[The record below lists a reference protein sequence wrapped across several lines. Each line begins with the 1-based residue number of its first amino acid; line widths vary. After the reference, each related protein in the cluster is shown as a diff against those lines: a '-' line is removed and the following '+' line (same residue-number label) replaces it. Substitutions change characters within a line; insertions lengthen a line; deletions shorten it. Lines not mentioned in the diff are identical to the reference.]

1 MYILNIIRSI
11 YAVLSREQ
19 KLRMLLM
26 QFFFLFSA
34 AVQVVGIASIA
45 PFIGI
50 ISNPESIQTN
60 RALAALYEYGGF
72 QSNQEFITGFA
83 LLSIAMIFI
92 SNFVSAL
99 TIWLQFK
106 FSIYLGS
113 NLQCQLFE
121 KSIRR
126 DYLFHKTT
134 NYNKLISTISADAP
148 RFIYMVLQPY
158 LLMCSQL
165 FIALIILVGLLFL
178 DPVVAVGS
186 ALVVGGAYLCTYWL
200 IKTSLRAHGDI
211 ITKRNKVVQSIMSES
226 FIGIKD
232 IKLNA
237 LEAKYTQ
244 QYLAANKQGLDSSA
258 YIALSGDLPRFAI
271 ETVSFS
277 AILLFAV
284 WLLSGSN
291 ESTNVVSLLSVY
303 ALAGYKLL
311 PTMQQIYKSV
321 SSMSANGG
329 VAIFLRKQ
337 LDFDTPNDEKTD
349 VPAIAD
355 VTEIELKNI
364 SYHYP
369 KANKPALDDVTV
381 KFTKGQLNTIAGPSG
396 SGKSTLADIIL
407 GLLPPASG
415 QLFTNHK
422 PTAGKDLIAYQRTI
436 GYVPQ
441 HIFILD
447 GDVITNVAFGVNR
460 EDVDIARVKTAL
472 QQANAMEFVEKL
484 PKGLENDLG
493 QDGKLLSGG
502 QRQRIGIARA
512 LYRNNKILVLDEPT
526 SALDID
532 SEHELM
538 QLLNELKHDR
548 LIIVISHRPAAI
560 KLSDKITVI
569 ADGKLIANDSYSA
582 LYESN
587 SYFRNMIE
595 KGSINTGSQN
605 E

>member
-26 QFFFLFSA
+26 QFFFIFSA

-50 ISNPESIQTN
+50 ISNPDSIQTN
-60 RALAALYEYGGF
+60 RALAALYEYGDF

-99 TIWLQFK
+99 TLWLHFT

-337 LDFDTPNDEKTD
+337 LDIDTPSDEKTD
-349 VPAIAD
+349 VPPIAD

-364 SYHYP
+364 CYLYP

-415 QLFTNHK
+415 QLFTNHR

-538 QLLNELKHDR
+538 QLLNQLKHDR

>member
-582 LYESN
+582 LYESD

>member
-26 QFFFLFSA
+26 QFFFIFSA

-50 ISNPESIQTN
+50 ISNPDSIQTN

-337 LDFDTPNDEKTD
+337 LDIDTPSDERTD
-349 VPAIAD
+349 VPPIAD

-364 SYHYP
+364 CYLYP

-415 QLFTNHK
+415 QLFTNHR

-538 QLLNELKHDR
+538 QLLNQLKHDR

-595 KGSINTGSQN
+595 KGSINTGLQN

>member
-11 YAVLSREQ
+11 YAVLSKEQ

-26 QFFFLFSA
+26 QFFFIFSA
-34 AVQVVGIASIA
+34 IVQVVGIASIA

-50 ISNPESIQTN
+50 ISNPDSIQTN
-60 RALAALYEYGGF
+60 RALATLYEFGGF

-83 LLSIAMIFI
+83 FLSITMIVI
-92 SNFVSAL
+92 SNAISAL
-99 TIWLQFK
+99 TMWLQLK

-126 DYLFHKTT
+126 DYLFHKTH
-134 NYNKLISTISADAP
+134 NYNKLISTIAADTP

-158 LLMCSQL
+158 LLMCSQI
-165 FIALIILVGLLFL
+165 FIALIILLGLLLL
-178 DPVVAVGS
+178 DPFVAIGS
-186 ALVVGGAYLCTYWL
+186 AVVVGGAYLSTYWL
-200 IKTSLRAHGDI
+200 IKKSLRRHGDVV
-211 ITKRNKVVQSIMSES
+211 TERNKVIQSIMSES

-237 LEAKYTQ
+237 LEAKYTANF
-244 QYLAANKQGLDSSA
+244 LNANKLGLDSSA
-258 YIALSGDLPRFAI
+258 YISLSGDLPRFAI

-284 WLLSGSN
+284 WLLSESQGN
-291 ESTNVVSLLSVY
+291 STNVVSLLSIY

-311 PTMQQIYKSV
+311 PTMQQIYKSI

-329 VAIFLRKQ
+329 VAMFLRKH
-337 LDFDTPNDEKTD
+337 LDIYTPPEQTCDAPPISDLN
-349 VPAIAD
+349 
-355 VTEIELKNI
+355 EIELKNI
-364 SYHYP
+364 SYYYP
-369 KANKPALDDVTV
+369 KSTKPALDDVTV

-415 QLFTNHK
+415 QLITDNK
-422 PTAGKDLIAYQRTI
+422 PTADNDLIAYQRTI

-441 HIFILD
+441 HIFIID
-447 GDVITNVAFGVNR
+447 GDVIANVAFGVNR
-460 EDVDIARVKTAL
+460 EDVDIERVKTAL

-484 PKGLENDLG
+484 PKALENDLG

-512 LYRNNKILVLDEPT
+512 LYRDNKVLVLDEPT
-526 SALDID
+526 SALDIE
-532 SEHELM
+532 SEHDLM
-538 QLLNELKHDR
+538 QLLNQLKHNR

-560 KLSDKITVI
+560 KLSDKILVI
-569 ADGKLIANDSYSA
+569 ADGKLIADGTYNQLYSNND
-582 LYESN
+582 
-587 SYFRNMIE
+587 YFRGMIE
-595 KGSINTGSQN
+595 KGFMN
-605 E
+605 

>member
-11 YAVLSREQ
+11 YAVLSKEQ

-26 QFFFLFSA
+26 QFFFIFSA
-34 AVQVVGIASIA
+34 IVQVVGIASIA

-50 ISNPESIQTN
+50 ISNPDSIQTN
-60 RALAALYEYGGF
+60 RALATLYEYGGF
-72 QSNQEFITGFA
+72 QSNQEFITAFA
-83 LLSIAMIFI
+83 FMSIAMIFI
-92 SNFVSAL
+92 SNAVSAL
-99 TIWLQFK
+99 TMWLQFK

-165 FIALIILVGLLFL
+165 FIALIILAGLLFL
-178 DPVVAVGS
+178 DPIVAVGS

-200 IKTSLRAHGDI
+200 IKKSLRAHGDI
-211 ITKRNKVVQSIMSES
+211 ITKRNKMVQSIMSES

-237 LEAKYTQ
+237 LEAKYTEH
-244 QYLAANKQGLDSSA
+244 YLAANKKGLDSSA
-258 YIALSGDLPRFAI
+258 FIALSGDLPRFAI

-284 WLLSGSN
+284 WLLNGSN
-291 ESTNVVSLLSVY
+291 ESTNVVSLLSIY
-303 ALAGYKLL
+303 AIAGYKLL

-329 VAIFLRKQ
+329 VAILLRKH
-337 LDFDTPNDEKTD
+337 LDFHAPNEGITE
-349 VPAIAD
+349 VSAIAD

-364 SYHYP
+364 VYHYP
-369 KANKPALDDVTV
+369 KATKPALDDINV

-407 GLLPPASG
+407 GLLPPESG
-415 QLFTNHK
+415 QLFTNNN

-460 EDVDIARVKTAL
+460 EDVDIARVKAAL

-512 LYRNNKILVLDEPT
+512 LYRDNKILVLDEPT

-532 SEHELM
+532 SEHDLM
-538 QLLNELKHDR
+538 QLLNQLKQDR

-569 ADGKLIANDSYSA
+569 ADGKIIANDSYAA
-582 LYESN
+582 LYENN

-595 KGSINTGSQN
+595 KGSINTGSHN

>member
-26 QFFFLFSA
+26 QFFFIFSA

-50 ISNPESIQTN
+50 ISNPGSIQTN

-113 NLQCQLFE
+113 NLQCKLFE

-165 FIALIILVGLLFL
+165 FVALIILVGLLFL

-329 VAIFLRKQ
+329 VAILLRKQ

-415 QLFTNHK
+415 QLFTNHR

-538 QLLNELKHDR
+538 QLLNQLKHDR